1 MDARRKRL
9 LYRSTHRGM
18 KETDLLLGRFA
29 AANLPT
35 LTEDQLDDFERLMD
49 QPDNDLMNWI
59 LGRQP
64 VPPEYDTDVMRR
76 IIAAGEGA

>member
-1 MDARRKRL
+1 
-9 LYRSTHRGM
+9 M